1 MLLPQLLS
9 TFLWFTVCLEP
20 LQAMAVPRHAVT
32 IEHRNVN
39 VEYDFIIAGAGP
51 SGLTVADRL
60 TEHPSSEL
68 SISGY
73 RIVSKTG

>member
-1 MLLPQLLS
+1 MLLPRLLS

-20 LQAMAVPRHAVT
+20 LQAIAVPRHAT
-32 IEHRNVN
+32 AIEYRNVN

-60 TEHPSSEL
+60 TEDPSSKL
-68 SISGY
+68 SISTH
-73 RIVSKTG
+73 RNVSKGG